1 MSALNIPRARAYR
14 YGRPSLKLGPVT
26 RILVAD
32 DHSLVRKGLIQL
44 LARQG
49 DFGPFGEAATAAETL
64 ALAGSESRDVELL
77 DLALPDASGLEVLQR
92 LREMRPTLPVL
103 IVSMYPEDQLGERLV
118 AAGASGYL
126 TKEAAPEE
134 LVRAIRRVLRGQ
146 KYLSLTLEALVA
158 SRPAGPVVRRHDRL
172 SAREFEV
179 MVLLA
184 AGRPIHVIARQLDVS
199 PKTITTYRARV
210 LTKMQMTTNAELT
223 FYAVQ
228 QRLIADSAFRI
239 AM

>member
-1 MSALNIPRARAYR
+1 MI
-14 YGRPSLKLGPVT
+14 

-32 DHSLVRKGLIQL
+32 DHALVRKGLIQL
-44 LARQG
+44 LARQR
-49 DFGPFGEAATAAETL
+49 DFGEFGEAATASETL
-64 ALAGSESRDVELL
+64 ALAASQAWDVVLL
-77 DLALPDASGLEVLQR
+77 DLALPDGSGLEVLQR
-92 LREMRPTLPVL
+92 LRELRPTLPILV
-103 IVSMYPEDQLGERLV
+103 VSMYPEDQLGERLL

-146 KYLSLTLEALVA
+146 KYLSPALEAQLA
-158 SRPAGPVVRRHDRL
+158 SRTSGAGANRHERL

-179 MVLLA
+179 MLLLA
-184 AGRPIHVIARQLDVS
+184 TGRPIHVIARRLGVS
-199 PKTITTYRARV
+199 PKTVTTYRARV
-210 LTKMQMTTNAELT
+210 LTKMRMATNAELT

-228 QRLIADSAFRI
+228 QRLIADSAFRV

>member
-1 MSALNIPRARAYR
+1 MI
-14 YGRPSLKLGPVT
+14 

-32 DHSLVRKGLIQL
+32 DHGLVRKGLIQL
-44 LARQG
+44 LARQH
-49 DFGPFGEAATAAETL
+49 DFGEFGEAATAAETL
-64 ALAGSESRDVELL
+64 ALAGSQAWDVVLL

-92 LREMRPTLPVL
+92 LRELRPGLPVL
-103 IVSMYPEDQLGERLV
+103 IVSMYPEDQLGERLL
-118 AAGASGYL
+118 AAGAAGYL

-146 KYLSLTLEALVA
+146 KYLSPSLEAQLA
-158 SRPAGPVVRRHDRL
+158 SRAGATTPSRHDRL

-184 AGRPIHVIARQLDVS
+184 AGRAINVIARQLGVS
-199 PKTITTYRARV
+199 PKTVTTYRARV
-210 LTKMQMTTNAELT
+210 LAKMRMATNAELT

>member
-1 MSALNIPRARAYR
+1 MLSIK
-14 YGRPSLKLGPVT
+14 KL
-26 RILVAD
+26 
-32 DHSLVRKGLIQL
+32 
-44 LARQG
+44 
-49 DFGPFGEAATAAETL
+49 AAT
-64 ALAGSESRDVELL
+64 DK
-77 DLALPDASGLEVLQR
+77 
-92 LREMRPTLPVL
+92 PTRRTF
-103 IVSMYPEDQLGERLV
+103 DD
-118 AAGASGYL
+118 
-126 TKEAAPEE
+126 

-146 KYLSLTLEALVA
+146 KYLSLSLEALVA
-158 SRPAGPVVRRHDRL
+158 SRPAGPVAPRHDSL

-184 AGRPIHVIARQLDVS
+184 AGRPIHVIARQLSVS

-210 LTKMQMTTNAELT
+210 LTKMRMTTNAELT

>member
-1 MSALNIPRARAYR
+1 MI
-14 YGRPSLKLGPVT
+14 

-32 DHSLVRKGLIQL
+32 DHGLVRKGLIQL
-44 LARQG
+44 LARQR
-49 DFGPFGEAATAAETL
+49 DFGAFGEAATAAETL
-64 ALAGSESRDVELL
+64 ALAGSQAWDVVLL

-92 LREMRPTLPVL
+92 LREMRPALPVL
-103 IVSMYPEDQLGERLV
+103 IVSMYPEDQLGERLLG
-118 AAGASGYL
+118 AGAAGYL

-146 KYLSLTLEALVA
+146 KYLSPSLETQLA
-158 SRPAGPVVRRHDRL
+158 SRAGGTNSSRHERL

-184 AGRPIHVIARQLDVS
+184 AGRAINVIARQLGVS
-199 PKTITTYRARV
+199 PKTVTTYRARV
-210 LTKMQMTTNAELT
+210 LAKMRMATNAELT

-228 QRLIADSAFRI
+228 QRLIADSAFRL

>member
-1 MSALNIPRARAYR
+1 M
-14 YGRPSLKLGPVT
+14 T

-32 DHSLVRKGLIQL
+32 DHALVRKGLIQL
-44 LARQG
+44 LARQR
-49 DFGPFGEAATAAETL
+49 DFTAFGEASTAAEAL
-64 ALAGSESRDVELL
+64 ALAGSENWDVVLL
-77 DLALPDASGLEVLQR
+77 DLALPDTSGLEVLQR
-92 LREMRPTLPVL
+92 LRELRPNLPVL

-118 AAGASGYL
+118 ASGASGYL

-134 LVRAIRRVLRGQ
+134 LVRAIRRVLQGQ
-146 KYLSLTLEALVA
+146 KYLSPSLEAQLA
-158 SRPAGPVVRRHDRL
+158 GKDGGPPATRHNRL

-184 AGRPIHVIARQLDVS
+184 AGRPIHVIASRLGVS
-199 PKTITTYRARV
+199 PKTVTTYRARV
-210 LTKMQMTTNAELT
+210 LTKMRMASNAELT

-228 QRLIADSAFRI
+228 HRLIADSAFRI

>member
-1 MSALNIPRARAYR
+1 MI
-14 YGRPSLKLGPVT
+14 

-32 DHSLVRKGLIQL
+32 DHALVREGLIQL
-44 LARQG
+44 LARQR
-49 DFGPFGEAATAAETL
+49 DFGPFGEAGTAADTL
-64 ALAGSESRDVELL
+64 ALAAREPWDIVLL

-92 LREMRPTLPVL
+92 LRELRPSLRVL
-103 IVSMYPEDQLGERLV
+103 IVSMYPEDQLGERLL

-146 KYLSLTLEALVA
+146 KYLSPTLEAQVA
-158 SRPAGPVVRRHDRL
+158 ARGGSGTGTLHERL
-172 SAREFEV
+172 SSREFEV
-179 MVLLA
+179 MILLA
-184 AGRPIHVIARQLDVS
+184 AGRPIHVIARALGVS
-199 PKTITTYRARV
+199 PKTVTTYRTRV
-210 LTKMQMTTNAELT
+210 LGKMRMTTNAELT

>member
-1 MSALNIPRARAYR
+1 M
-14 YGRPSLKLGPVT
+14 T

-32 DHSLVRKGLIQL
+32 DHALVRKGLIQL
-44 LARQG
+44 LARQR
-49 DFGPFGEAATAAETL
+49 DFGAFGEASTAAETL
-64 ALAGSESRDVELL
+64 ALVAAQSWDVVLL
-77 DLALPDASGLEVLQR
+77 DLALPDASGLEVLQQ
-92 LREMRPTLPVL
+92 LRELRPSLPVL

-118 AAGASGYL
+118 AAGAAGYL

-134 LVRAIRRVLRGQ
+134 LVRAIRRVLRGE
-146 KYLSLTLEALVA
+146 KYLSAALEGQVA
-158 SRPAGPVVRRHDRL
+158 GRGEGASGTRHDRL

-184 AGRPIHVIARQLDVS
+184 AGRPIHVIARQLGVS
-199 PKTITTYRARV
+199 PKTVTTYRARV
-210 LTKMQMTTNAELT
+210 LTKMRMATNAELT

-228 QRLIADSAFRI
+228 HRLIVDSAFRV

>member
-1 MSALNIPRARAYR
+1 MI
-14 YGRPSLKLGPVT
+14 

-32 DHSLVRKGLIQL
+32 DHGLVRKGLIQL
-44 LARQG
+44 LARQR
-49 DFGPFGEAATAAETL
+49 DFGAFGEAATAAETL
-64 ALAGSESRDVELL
+64 ALAGSQSWDVVLL

-92 LREMRPTLPVL
+92 LRELRPGLPIL
-103 IVSMYPEDQLGERLV
+103 IVSMYPEDQLGERLL
-118 AAGASGYL
+118 AAGASGYV

-146 KYLSLTLEALVA
+146 KYLSPSLEAQLA
-158 SRPAGPVVRRHDRL
+158 SRPGGTIPSRHDRL

-184 AGRPIHVIARQLDVS
+184 AGRAINVIARQLGVS
-199 PKTITTYRARV
+199 PKTVTTYRARV
-210 LTKMQMTTNAELT
+210 LAKMRMATNAELT